1 MHRSALVAVRGMAR
15 NEASD
20 LSTNG
25 LSEQQWTPPVVT
37 RATVASARGRFNSVQ
52 GISVGVPTFQRNCN
66 SPGAFPSSGQAAHPR
81 PYHWRYVS
89 PIRGMH
95 WRVSRVY
102 LSHCSWLYSFLLKG
116 GKHAPHGV
124 NSLIC
129 SYRILAMIIWLSFI
143 GLGSFM

>member
-1 MHRSALVAVRGMAR
+1 MHRSAFVAVRGMAR

-66 SPGAFPSSGQAAHPR
+66 SPGAFPIQRASRSPQAVSLEIRIAHSRNALEGVTRVSFSLFMAILFLTQRGQARAA
-81 PYHWRYVS
+81 WRQQS
-89 PIRGMH
+89 
-95 WRVSRVY
+95 
-102 LSHCSWLYSFLLKG
+102 
-116 GKHAPHGV
+116 
-124 NSLIC
+124 
-129 SYRILAMIIWLSFI
+129 
-143 GLGSFM
+143 